1 MTTEGSIDEDEWHA
15 PPSSSSS
22 ASWEIDSA
30 YEFDANQFFD
40 FSRPESSSDAERA
53 ERWFQVA
60 GYYPPSHFYFKAK
73 VKTTANDESPLVVK
87 DDDDFTPSHHHH
99 HLSSSSNHEKTT
111 KGGRRRWNNSGHQ
124 ERIEEDSPSKELKPK
139 EKSKIKWGG
148 DDNNRNYKERSSGGS
163 TLMKQTAS
171 QLAKLNHVKQQRR
184 NHEAI
189 KRLKLDYGYC
199 VTKKSKVSDEKKLLQ
214 HPPIELFSKLTLN
227 SDMENRAASHPKPH
241 PFGNVNLNK
250 FSPKR

>member
-15 PPSSSSS
+15 PPPSSSSG
-22 ASWEIDSA
+22 SWEIDSA
-30 YEFDANQFFD
+30 YEFDASQFFD

-73 VKTTANDESPLVVK
+73 VKTTIVPANDESPLVK
-87 DDDDFTPSHHHH
+87 DDDNFNPSHHHH
-99 HLSSSSNHEKTT
+99 HRLSSSSNHEKTN
-111 KGGRRRWNNSGHQ
+111 KGGRRRWNNSGDQ
-124 ERIEEDSPSKELKPK
+124 ERMEEDTPSKAIKPK
-139 EKSKIKWGG
+139 EKSAIKWGG
-148 DDNNRNYKERSSGGS
+148 DDNNRNNGGS
-163 TLMKQTAS
+163 TLMKPTAS

-189 KRLKLDYGYC
+189 KRLKLDYGYY

-227 SDMENRAASHPKPH
+227 SDMDNRAASHPKPH
-241 PFGNVNLNK
+241 PFGTVNLNK